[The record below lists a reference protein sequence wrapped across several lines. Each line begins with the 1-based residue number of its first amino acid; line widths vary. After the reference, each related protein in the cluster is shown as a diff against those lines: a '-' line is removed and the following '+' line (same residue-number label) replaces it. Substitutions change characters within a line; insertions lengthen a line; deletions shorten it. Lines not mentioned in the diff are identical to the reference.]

1 MVTSKNTDI
10 NAEKTGLHPRNPHR
24 IRYDF
29 LKLVASCP
37 ELSPYVNLNKFNDES
52 IDFANPD
59 AVKAL
64 NKAILIHFYKI
75 KHWDIPANYL
85 CPPIPGRAD
94 YLHYLADLLASSNG
108 GVIPQGKS
116 IKGLDIGLG
125 SNCVYPIIG
134 NKEYGWSFIGSDID
148 VLALKSA
155 KNIVAANPSL
165 KGKVD
170 CRQQTSS
177 KHLFQ
182 GILTPKEYIDFTICN
197 PPFHASAEEASAGSV
212 RKLNNLNGQSVK
224 NVVLNFGGQANELW
238 CEGGEARF
246 IRLMILESAQV
257 AMNCFW
263 FTSLVSKKENLAG
276 IYKVLAQVKALEIKT
291 VEMKQGQKTS
301 RFVAWTF
308 LNPEQQHEW
317 RTQRWM

>member
-1 MVTSKNTDI
+1 MGTSGNMNT

-24 IRYDF
+24 TRYDF
-29 LKLVASCP
+29 PQLVASCP

-52 IDFANPD
+52 IDFADPN

-75 KHWDIPANYL
+75 KYWDIPANYL

-94 YLHYLADLLASSNG
+94 YIHYIADLLASSNG

-116 IKGLDIGLG
+116 IKGLDVGLG
-125 SNCVYPIIG
+125 ANCVYPIIG
-134 NKEYGWSFIGSDID
+134 TKEYGWSFIGSDID
-148 VLALKSA
+148 SFALKSA
-155 KNIVAANPSL
+155 QNIVTSNLSL
-165 KGKVD
+165 KGNVD

-177 KHLFQ
+177 KRFFQ
-182 GILTPKEYIDFTICN
+182 GILSPKEYIDFTICN
-197 PPFHASAEEASAGSV
+197 PPFHASAQEASAGSV
-212 RKLNNLNGQSVK
+212 RKLKNLNGQRVK

-238 CEGGEARF
+238 CEGGEAQF
-246 IRLMILESAQV
+246 IRLMALESAQI

-263 FTSLVSKKENLAG
+263 FTTLVSKKENLAG
-276 IYKVLAQVKALEIKT
+276 VYKILAQVKALEIKT

-308 LNPEQQHEW
+308 LDPEQQQEW
-317 RTQRWM
+317 RRRRWS